1 MTLGNLF
8 AFMLLATVAAWWWRA
23 HGIRER
29 ALMLVK
35 QHCVRQGVE
44 LLDENVALRR
54 LRLRRDQR
62 GQLRLAR
69 EYGFEFTATGQERYA
84 GSIVMLG
91 QQPGRIELAPFRFEP
106 QPQAQTPAQPHIDD
120 VIVDAVFD
128 EPRPAQRSAEVV
140 HLDEWRRNHQQKKF
154 GD

>member
-1 MTLGNLF
+1 
-8 AFMLLATVAAWWWRA
+8 
-23 HGIRER
+23 
-29 ALMLVK
+29 
-35 QHCVRQGVE
+35 
-44 LLDENVALRR
+44 
-54 LRLRRDQR
+54 
-62 GQLRLAR
+62 
-69 EYGFEFTATGQERYA
+69 
-84 GSIVMLG
+84 MLG